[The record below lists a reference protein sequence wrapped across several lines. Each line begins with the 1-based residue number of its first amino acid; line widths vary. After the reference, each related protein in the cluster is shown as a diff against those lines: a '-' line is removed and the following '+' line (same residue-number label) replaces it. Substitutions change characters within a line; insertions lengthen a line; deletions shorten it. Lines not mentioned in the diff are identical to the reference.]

1 MSDFLKS
8 LLDKNPGSQTG
19 ELIGAYLSGR
29 DKKDN
34 RARNVLLASLFF
46 NAKEASMQ
54 SKVRKNLSDLKHPK
68 IGLPGLGT
76 FVIRT
81 GKLKNKIKRHKDILG
96 NLEKNTYKGYE
107 KHVAVKEKLKQMED
121 LLKVVEKN
129 IKIKKQF
136 KNENK

>member
-1 MSDFLKS
+1 LKPKSYKEFYDDIAEEAVVHKDLVSDFIS
-8 LLDKNPGSQTG
+8 
-19 ELIGAYLSGR
+19 
-29 DKKDN
+29 
-34 RARNVLLASLFF
+34 FF
-46 NAKEASMQ
+46 Y

>member
-19 ELIGAYLSGR
+19 DLIGAFLSNR

-54 SKVRKNLSDLKHPK
+54 SKVRKNLEELERQKT
-68 IGLPGLGT
+68 LE
-76 FVIRT
+76 VA
-81 GKLKNKIKRHKDILG
+81 KLNNQWTKR
-96 NLEKNTYKGYE
+96 
-107 KHVAVKEKLKQMED
+107 
-121 LLKVVEKN
+121 VELSN
-129 IKIKKQF
+129 Q
-136 KNENK
+136 